1 MGSILL
7 LKFRLALILPCLLV
21 VTTAFAV
28 AEESVQVLESAL
40 LEALIEPQ
48 TDEVEQYFSSLYD
61 VLKTTTQAEYVPVLA
76 SISDVLRTNRLVS
89 ATQSLVSV
97 IQAKDIQPETTQ
109 FHYYLM
115 MTLSYDLMALT
126 QFAQARDF
134 IKPQL
139 QAISNWQPETDDAR
153 SVQANLFHIYG
164 QLLVRQSRVSEALSY
179 FYQAEDWFTAIS
191 PNHPSIFVIQVILGE
206 AFLKAKDYQ
215 RAEQFLQKALTMVPE
230 GRVDG
235 LSYVNALLASA
246 MERQQSPERAIEVI
260 DRYLENAVDP
270 RKDYFLYF
278 SIVHVEVLRSLE
290 RYSEALMVAEKTY
303 ELAKELA
310 NEDYLKDVRRHIG
323 YLHSRL
329 GDLQAAQQ
337 WLYESLYS
345 PGNIRE
351 LNNPQVYLDYVDV
364 LEQLGDY
371 ETALAYHRRYHRAF
385 IEELE
390 QINQLAI
397 AALEQDRENS
407 KLAQEKEVAT
417 IELELATANE
427 NRARLQSV
435 ISVWVTAFFALL
447 ALTVSFF
454 VVQLRRKNALLLQMA
469 IEDQL
474 TQKGNRRAFVESLAD
489 DQYTTMVIADI
500 DGLKLYNDRYGHQRG
515 DELIQ
520 AFAKALERQLE
531 GLAGQVFRIG
541 GDEFAIL
548 SQRATVHDIDGWLSN
563 AVEELHQR
571 GFEYADASYGYAHRS
586 EIDSSGD
593 WTALADMRMYEMK
606 SQRRTKR
613 MKN

>member
-1 MGSILL
+1 M
-7 LKFRLALILPCLLV
+7 
-21 VTTAFAV
+21 
-28 AEESVQVLESAL
+28 LESAVL
-40 LEALIEPQ
+40 DALVAPQ
-48 TDEVEQYFSSLYD
+48 TDELEQRFSELYD
-61 VLKTTTQAEYVPVLA
+61 ALKTTTQVEYAPVLV
-76 SISDVLRTNRLVS
+76 SISDRLRTNRLVL
-89 ATQSLVSV
+89 AAESLVSV
-97 IQAKDIQPETTQ
+97 VQAKDIQPETAP
-109 FHYYLM
+109 FHYYSM

-126 QFAQARDF
+126 QFAKARDF
-134 IKPQL
+134 IQPQL
-139 QAISNWQPETDDAR
+139 EAISSWQPTTAEAR
-153 SVQANLFHIYG
+153 STQANLYHIFG
-164 QLLVRQSRVSEALSY
+164 QLLVRQKRVSEALPY

-191 PNHPSIFVIQVILGE
+191 PDHPSIFVIQVILGE
-206 AFLKAKDYQ
+206 AFLQAKDYQ
-215 RAEQFLQKALTMVPE
+215 RAEQFLQRALTMVPE

-235 LSYVNALLASA
+235 LSYVNALLASSL
-246 MERQQSPERAIEVI
+246 ERQQNARQALDVI
-260 DRYLENAVDP
+260 DRYLEDPVDP
-270 RKDYFLYF
+270 RRDYFLYF

-290 RYSEALMVAEKTY
+290 RYAEALAIAEDTY

-310 NEDYLKDVRRHIG
+310 NEDYLKDVKRQIG
-323 YLHSRL
+323 YLYSKL
-329 GDLQAAQQ
+329 GDLQGAQQ

-371 ETALAYHRRYHRAF
+371 ETALAYHRRYHRVF
-385 IEELE
+385 IDELD

-397 AALEQDRENS
+397 AELERDREAAR
-407 KLAQEKEVAT
+407 LAQEKEIAT

-427 NRARLQSV
+427 NRARFQSV
-435 ISVWVTAFFALL
+435 VSVWITVFFALV
-447 ALTVSFF
+447 AMTVSFL
-454 VVQLRRKNALLLQMA
+454 VIQLRRKNALLLKMA

-489 DQYTTMVIADI
+489 EQYNTMVIADI

-548 SQRATVHDIDGWLSN
+548 CQRATVHDIDGWLSN

-571 GFEYADASYGYAHRS
+571 GFEYADASYGYAHRT

-606 SQRRTKR
+606 SERRTKR